1 MSEQL
6 LGVVLC
12 FFCTSLALET
22 SHGNLLASVIF
33 SHEIIILGIQL
44 HSLVFEDFCCSVIV
58 LLCVG

>member
-1 MSEQL
+1 MF
-6 LGVVLC
+6 VLC

-22 SHGNLLASVIF
+22 SHEILLASVIF

-44 HSLVFEDFCCSVIV
+44 HSLVFEDFCCSIIV